1 MGKDKNKS
9 LNETQPDDDMEE
21 ENGCESYD
29 DQMKYVSKIAHPMA
43 SEKLSKKVSGNLLN
57 SFCSTMK

>member
-9 LNETQPDDDMEE
+9 LNNTQPEDDAE
-21 ENGCESYD
+21 ENGSESYD

-43 SEKLSKKVSGNLLN
+43 SEKLSKKVV
-57 SFCSTMK
+57 